1 MKNNLDNFVERQTM
15 NGNSENI
22 SIKNWNQKDRPR
34 EKLLESGIHSLSEAE
49 LIAILIGSGNRN
61 ESAVGLS
68 KRILNDAQ
76 NNLNLLGKYSV
87 NELMKFKGI
96 GEAKAISIVAALE
109 LGKRRMKEDI
119 IEKKQIQ
126 SSSDAAKIFMSFLQ
140 DLPHEEF
147 WIMLLNRANKII
159 EYKRMSIGGVAGTVS
174 DIKLI
179 LKAAIEKLASGI
191 IICHNHPSGNK
202 KPGDTDNNLTK
213 KLQEACN
220 IVDIKLLDHIII
232 ADNNYYSYAD
242 EGAL

>member
-1 MKNNLDNFVERQTM
+1 M